1 MNVRATTGQT
11 LMATLPA
18 PVRTASRGPTLAG
31 CLGTGSG
38 SSGGNGGTKP
48 VFSPGM
54 RRGLTQLG
62 LGVAAAG
69 LFMTSLHTRQPQFLL
84 AANLTFIAM
93 GTLQLSWARERFG
106 REFKKPDFD
115 HAFKRASLRS
125 CFSAGHSLFWTL
137 GGLFLSLGYPD
148 SNAGLILSTLGSM
161 VGVHMFSH
169 TTQRAFED
177 LAGLFRKP
185 SASTAAKEG
194 HLSGEPP
201 NEAEGLFNYSCEI
214 LGLSPQ
220 EVVDKDLVRRK
231 FRKLLKELHPDRH
244 PENREEATE
253 QVKRVLVAHG
263 IICNYMQQ
271 VWRGKN
277 EVSA

>member
-1 MNVRATTGQT
+1 
-11 LMATLPA
+11 
-18 PVRTASRGPTLAG
+18 
-31 CLGTGSG
+31 
-38 SSGGNGGTKP
+38 
-48 VFSPGM
+48 
-54 RRGLTQLG
+54 
-62 LGVAAAG
+62 
-69 LFMTSLHTRQPQFLL
+69 MTSLHTPQPQFML

-106 REFKKPDFD
+106 KEFKKPDFD

-161 VGVHMFSH
+161 VGIHMFSH

-185 SASTAAKEG
+185 SANTAPKGG
-194 HLSGEPP
+194 HLS
-201 NEAEGLFNYSCEI
+201 NEDEEMFNYSCEI

-220 EVVDKDLVRRK
+220 EAVDKELVTKK
-231 FRKLLKELHPDRH
+231 FRKLVRASHPDRN
-244 PENREEATE
+244 PENREAATN
-253 QVKRVLVAHG
+253 QLRRVIVAHG
-263 IICNYMQQ
+263 IICDYMQH
-271 VWRGKN
+271 VWRGRN
-277 EVSA
+277 EVLV